1 MTRNG
6 FLFILFVVTLA
17 LLIVDV
23 SFKNERKRIER
34 LPSFDVVVET
44 PFKETV
50 EEMKIEL
57 NRSILVSEVLKE
69 VEKAE
74 YYPEWKAFVFRSR
87 ADFEK
92 AINVVK
98 RETGERLSI
107 KTTEDGVEY
116 FFSSGMYFIL
126 KVK

>member
-57 NRSILVSEVLKE
+57 NRSI
-69 VEKAE
+69 
-74 YYPEWKAFVFRSR
+74 W
-87 ADFEK
+87 
-92 AINVVK
+92 
-98 RETGERLSI
+98 
-107 KTTEDGVEY
+107 
-116 FFSSGMYFIL
+116 
-126 KVK
+126 